1 MLMNDRSVLGN
12 HQSEFLSRHWQKKPL
27 LIRNAF
33 PGGLDYVSGDELAGL
48 ASQEGI
54 DSRLVIEHGPKAWET
69 RHGPFDEDI
78 WGTLPAQKWTILV
91 QAVDRLLPEVSRLR
105 DRFRFLPNWRVD
117 DIMISYAVDQGGVGA
132 HTDNYDVFLIQG
144 QGRRRW
150 EIGGSALVHPEL
162 EPDLDMK
169 ILKHFEPVESFVLE
183 PGDMLYLPPGF
194 AHNGVAL
201 GESITYSVGFRAPH
215 QKEMLLSFVQF
226 CNQIEGDEIFYT
238 DQTMPENREPGLI
251 LPGELQRLRE
261 LMLAG
266 LQNED
271 QFMKWIGGFLTE
283 PRSFH
288 EPLERPVTE
297 KILRAGLKKNRPVER
312 AEGARF
318 AYYMVGD
325 KLHFAAEGECFVL
338 DRSLTD
344 LVSLLCRE
352 QNYAAEELL
361 AHSEKLGFMELLC
374 HLWNQ
379 SYIRWADES

>member
-1 MLMNDRSVLGN
+1 MIDRSVLGN

-33 PGGLDYVSGDELAGL
+33 PGGLNYVSGDELAGL

-54 DSRLVIEHGPKAWET
+54 DSRLVIEHGPKSWET
-69 RHGPFDEDI
+69 RHGPFAEDI
-78 WGTLPAQKWTILV
+78 WGTLPAHKWTILV

-150 EIGGSALVHPEL
+150 EIGANALVHPEL

-261 LMLAG
+261 LMLTG
-266 LQNED
+266 LQNEAN
-271 QFMKWIGGFLTE
+271 FMKWIGGFLTE

-288 EPLERPVTE
+288 EALERPVTE
-297 KILRAGLKKNRPVER
+297 KILRAGLKKARPVER

-318 AYYMVGD
+318 AYYQVSD

-344 LVSLLCRE
+344 LVALLCRE
-352 QNYAAEELL
+352 QSYTAAELL

-379 SYIRWADES
+379 SYVRWADEA

>member
-1 MLMNDRSVLGN
+1 MIDRSVLGA
-12 HQSEFLSRHWQKKPL
+12 HQSEFLSRYWQKKPL
-27 LIRNAF
+27 LIRQAF
-33 PGGLDYVSGDELAGL
+33 PDGLDYVSGDELAGL
-48 ASQEGI
+48 ASQDGI
-54 DSRLVIEHGPKAWET
+54 ESRLVIEHGPKSWET
-69 RHGPFDEDI
+69 RHGPFAEEV
-78 WGTLPAQKWTILV
+78 WSQLPAQKWSILV

-117 DIMISYAVDQGGVGA
+117 DIMISYAVDQGGVGP

-150 EIGGSALVHPEL
+150 EFGDKALVHPEL
-162 EPDLDMK
+162 EPGLDMK
-169 ILKHFEPVESFVLE
+169 ILKHFEPVESFDLE

-215 QKEMLLSFVQF
+215 QKEMLQSFVQF
-226 CNQIEGDEIFYT
+226 CSQIEGDEIFYT
-238 DQTMPENREPGLI
+238 DQTLPEHREPGLI

-266 LQNED
+266 LQDEKL
-271 QFMKWIGGFLTE
+271 FMRWIGGFLTE

-288 EPLERPVTE
+288 EPLDKAVSE
-297 KILRAGLKKNRPVER
+297 KSLLAGLKKGRAVER
-312 AEGARF
+312 AEGARLAF
-318 AYYMVGD
+318 YNVGE

-338 DRSLTD
+338 DPSLTE
-344 LVSLLCRE
+344 LVTLLCRD
-352 QNYAAEELL
+352 QHYRALDLL

-379 SYIRWADES
+379 SYVRWADEE

>member
-1 MLMNDRSVLGN
+1 MFDRSVLGPY
-12 HQSEFLSRHWQKKPL
+12 QSEFLREYWQKKPL

-33 PGGLDYVSGDELAGL
+33 PGGLDCVDGDELAGL

-69 RHGPFDEDI
+69 RHGPFDEDL
-78 WGTLPAQKWTILV
+78 WGTLPEQKWSILV

-117 DIMISYAVDQGGVGA
+117 DIMISYAVDQGGVGP

-150 EIGGSALVHPEL
+150 EIGAEALQHPEL

-169 ILKHFEPVESFVLE
+169 ILKHFEPAESFILE

-201 GESITYSVGFRAPH
+201 GTSLTYSVGFRAPH
-215 QKEMLLSFVQF
+215 QKEMLQSYVQF
-226 CNQIEGDEIFYT
+226 CSQLESPDVFYS
-238 DQTMPENREPGLI
+238 DQEMPESREPGLV

-266 LQNED
+266 LQDE
-271 QFMKWIGGFLTE
+271 QLFMKWIGGFLTE

-288 EPLERPVTE
+288 EPLDQTVSGKT
-297 KILRAGLKKNRPVER
+297 LRAGLKQGRAVER
-312 AEGARF
+312 AEGVRF
-318 AYYMVGD
+318 AFYPVGE

-338 DRSLTD
+338 DASLTD
-344 LVSLLCRE
+344 LVALLCRQQE
-352 QNYAAEELL
+352 YSAHDLNV
-361 AHSEKLGFMELLC
+361 HSEKLGFIELLC

-379 SYIRWADES
+379 SYVRWTDEA

>member
-1 MLMNDRSVLGN
+1 MFDRSGPGP
-12 HQSEFLSRHWQKKPL
+12 HQSDFLSHYWQKKPL

-33 PGGLDYVSGDELAGL
+33 PDGLDYVSGDELAGL
-48 ASQEGI
+48 ASQEGVE
-54 DSRLVIEHGPKAWET
+54 SRLVIEHGPKSWET
-69 RHGPFDEDI
+69 RHGPFEEDV
-78 WGTLPAQKWTILV
+78 WSALPAQKWTILV

-117 DIMISYAVDQGGVGA
+117 DIMISYAVDQGGVGP

-150 EIGGSALVHPEL
+150 EIGNKALVHPEL
-162 EPDLDMK
+162 EPGLDMK
-169 ILKHFEPVESFVLE
+169 ILKHFEPAESFVLE

-194 AHNGVAL
+194 AHNGVAW

-215 QKEMLLSFVQF
+215 QKEMLQSFVQF
-226 CNQIEGDEIFYT
+226 CSQMDGDEIFYT
-238 DQTMPENREPGLI
+238 DLALSEQREPGLI

-266 LQNED
+266 LQDEKI
-271 QFMKWIGGFLTE
+271 FMRWIGGFLTE

-288 EPLERPVTE
+288 EPLEKEVSE
-297 KILRAGLKKNRPVER
+297 KNLRAGLKKGRPVER
-312 AEGARF
+312 AEGARMAF
-318 AYYMVGD
+318 YNVGE

-338 DRSLTD
+338 DPSLTE
-344 LVSLLCRE
+344 LVALLCRE
-352 QNYAAEELL
+352 QTYRADQLM
-361 AHSEKLGFMELLC
+361 AHAEKLGFMELLC

-379 SYIRWADES
+379 SYVRWADEA

>member
-1 MLMNDRSVLGN
+1 
-12 HQSEFLSRHWQKKPL
+12 
-27 LIRNAF
+27 
-33 PGGLDYVSGDELAGL
+33 
-48 ASQEGI
+48 
-54 DSRLVIEHGPKAWET
+54 
-69 RHGPFDEDI
+69 
-78 WGTLPAQKWTILV
+78 
-91 QAVDRLLPEVSRLR
+91 
-105 DRFRFLPNWRVD
+105 
-117 DIMISYAVDQGGVGA
+117 
-132 HTDNYDVFLIQG
+132 
-144 QGRRRW
+144 
-150 EIGGSALVHPEL
+150 
-162 EPDLDMK
+162 
-169 ILKHFEPVESFVLE
+169 
-183 PGDMLYLPPGF
+183 
-194 AHNGVAL
+194 
-201 GESITYSVGFRAPH
+201 
-215 QKEMLLSFVQF
+215 MLLSFVQF